1 LNSSFDLRKTET
13 VGSAYGLSCRFIYVH
28 KVQRIRLFVTDNY
41 MNDITDEI
49 PTYAPS
55 ATITELFFHKYHDR
69 KLPEPFNPCTITDD
83 EYRTV
88 NCRQK

>member
-1 LNSSFDLRKTET
+1 
-13 VGSAYGLSCRFIYVH
+13 
-28 KVQRIRLFVTDNY
+28 